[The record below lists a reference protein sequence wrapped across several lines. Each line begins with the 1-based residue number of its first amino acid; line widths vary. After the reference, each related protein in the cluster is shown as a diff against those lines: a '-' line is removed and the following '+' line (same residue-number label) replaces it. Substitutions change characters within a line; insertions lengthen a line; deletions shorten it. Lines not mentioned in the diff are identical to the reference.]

1 MDIEEWHSGEIL
13 WTLRRDTR
21 PSGQTPRRG
30 MEERKSAGR
39 GEEEEKN
46 RRGGGGGGGGE
57 DKEERSMRVSQ
68 RGEEKE

>member
-21 PSGQTPRRG
+21 PFGQTPRRG

-39 GEEEEKN
+39 GEEKEKN
-46 RRGGGGGGGGE
+46 RRGGG
-57 DKEERSMRVSQ
+57 
-68 RGEEKE
+68 